1 MYTVYV
7 DDNFHYEDESKREKL
22 GEFQSAA
29 EAIAA
34 ARKLVDSYLDRAF
47 EPGMTAEALFRSFT
61 TFGRDP
67 FIVPSEGTMNGS
79 LPNVAKL
86 RKSASAVIPG
96 SKARSR

>member
-67 FIVPSEGTMNGS
+67 FIVPSEGTGGF
-79 LPNVAKL
+79 
-86 RKSASAVIPG
+86 SAWKYA
-96 SKARSR
+96 KARCRERCGEAPSGTG